1 VPLQSN
7 VVTTAPNRL
16 LIAVS
21 STPILSASTVWTL
34 FQFQHDL
41 VGTTPNSD
49 TGGFVDFPQI
59 GIDSNAIYIGVNVF
73 SAAGAYVGTTGFV
86 VRKSSVLGAGPIV
99 ITPFRGL
106 AAAGAGPESP
116 VGVDNLDA
124 SATALHGLG
133 VRL

>member
-49 TGGFVDFPQI
+49 TGGFVDFPQM
-59 GIDSNAIYIGVNVF
+59 GSTRTRST
-73 SAAGAYVGTTGFV
+73 SA
-86 VRKSSVLGAGPIV
+86 
-99 ITPFRGL
+99 
-106 AAAGAGPESP
+106 
-116 VGVDNLDA
+116 
-124 SATALHGLG
+124 
-133 VRL
+133 